1 MNAQPQDLKDK
12 LLRTDEEFNN
22 LAARHH
28 ELDDR
33 LHELT
38 AKPYLSEPEQLE
50 EVALKKK
57 KLQLKDRMEDILR
70 RHRQEHLHG

>member
-1 MNAQPQDLKDK
+1 MNEQSQDL
-12 LLRTDEEFNN
+12 RESSPPDEELRQ

-38 AKPYLSEPEQLE
+38 ARPYLSEREQLE
-50 EVALKKK
+50 ETDLKKR
-57 KLQLKDRMEDILR
+57 KLQIKDRMEDLMRQQR
-70 RHRQEHLHG
+70 RVV

>member
-1 MNAQPQDLKDK
+1 MNEQPQDLRESSPPADDE
-12 LLRTDEEFNN
+12 LRQ

-38 AKPYLSEPEQLE
+38 TRPYLSEREQLE
-50 EVALKKK
+50 EVDLKKR
-57 KLQLKDRMEDILR
+57 KLQIKDRMEHLR
-70 RHRQEHLHG
+70 REQQRAD